1 LLTRALGVVLRSDLV
16 AAISISL
23 VSAGLAAVA
32 IARIARLS
40 AGGSYAG
47 DSVLFFALYPITF
60 VFTAAYSDGLFVA
73 LAAWA
78 FLAALRGRPALAGV
92 LGAAAVLTRPTGIAL
107 LPALALMLWPKRHTL
122 GAWLAGSPLLL
133 LPAALV
139 GYCLYLRS
147 HFGDAFA
154 FVHSEGAFWLRHV
167 PAAGPL
173 GGLWNAVKSGEQGVA
188 QLVLHLP
195 ARSGAPSG
203 FGRPEQF
210 AVWNVVQLAL
220 LVAACA
226 LTWVCW
232 KKVSRAAAVY
242 SAGTILVFLSA
253 PAAVVPLV
261 SEPRF
266 LIGDFPLFIALAAVA
281 AGRPRLRSALVV
293 SFAAFGL
300 LAAVGFAHGV
310 WVS

>member
-1 LLTRALGVVLRSDLV
+1 M
-16 AAISISL
+16 
-23 VSAGLAAVA
+23 SAGLAAVA

-47 DSVLFFALYPITF
+47 DSVLFFAFYPIAF
-60 VFTAAYSDGLFVA
+60 VFTAAYSDALFVA

-78 FLAALRGRPALAGV
+78 FLSAVRRRPALAGV

-107 LPALALMLWPKRHTL
+107 LPPLALLLWPKRHT
-122 GAWLAGSPLLL
+122 GRAWLANSTLLL

-167 PAAGPL
+167 PATGPL
-173 GGLWNAVKSGEQGVA
+173 EGLWDAVKSGEQGVA

-203 FGRPEQF
+203 FPKPEEF

-220 LVAACA
+220 LAAACT
-226 LTWVCW
+226 LTWICW
-232 KKVSRAAAVY
+232 KRVSRAAALY
-242 SAGTILVFLSA
+242 SAGTIALFLSA

-266 LIGDFPLFIALAAVA
+266 LIGDFPLFIAVAAVV
-281 AGRPRLRSALVV
+281 AGRPRLRTALTV

>member
-1 LLTRALGVVLRSDLV
+1 
-16 AAISISL
+16 

-47 DSVLFFALYPITF
+47 DSVLFFALYPIAF

-78 FLAALRGRPALAGV
+78 FLAALRRRPALAGV

-107 LPALALMLWPKRHTL
+107 LPALALLLWPKRHTVR
-122 GAWLAGSPLLL
+122 AWLAWSPLLL

-154 FVHSEGAFWLRHV
+154 FLHSEGAFWLRHV
-167 PAAGPL
+167 PATGPL
-173 GGLWNAVKSGEQGVA
+173 GGLWNAVRSGEQGAA

-203 FGRPEQF
+203 FPKPEEF

-232 KKVSRAAAVY
+232 KRVSRAAALY
-242 SAGTILVFLSA
+242 SAATIVLFLSA

-266 LIGDFPLFIALAAVA
+266 LIGDFPLFIALAATA
-281 AGRPRLRSALVV
+281 AGRPRLRTALFV
-293 SFAAFGL
+293 SFATFGL

>member
-1 LLTRALGVVLRSDLV
+1 
-16 AAISISL
+16 

-32 IARIARLS
+32 IARIVRLS

-47 DSVLFFALYPITF
+47 DSVLFFALYPIAF

-78 FLAALRGRPALAGV
+78 YLSALRGRPALAGL
-92 LGAAAVLTRPTGIAL
+92 LGGAAVLARPTGMAL
-107 LPALALMLWPKRHTL
+107 LPALALLLWPKRHTAR
-122 GAWLAGSPLLL
+122 AWLAMSPLLL
-133 LPAALV
+133 LPGALV
-139 GYCLYLRS
+139 AYCLYLRS

-154 FVHSEGAFWLRHV
+154 FLHSEGAFWLRHV
-167 PAAGPL
+167 PATGPI
-173 GGLWNAVKSGEQGVA
+173 GGLWDAVRSGEQGA
-188 QLVLHLP
+188 AELVLHLP

-203 FGRPEQF
+203 FPKPEEF
-210 AVWNVVQLAL
+210 AIWNVVQLAV

-226 LTWVCW
+226 LTWICW
-232 KKVSRAAAVY
+232 KRVSRAAALY
-242 SAGTILVFLSA
+242 SAATIVLFLSA

-266 LIGDFPLFIALAAVA
+266 LIGDFPLFIALAALVA
-281 AGRPRLRSALVV
+281 DRPRLRSALVV